1 MKPLSALNYSR
12 NNKRK
17 LVTSI
22 ISIMV
27 AVSFLFV
34 LQTFIKSIYI
44 TLNELNT
51 NAYNIHIKIYSV
63 DKDHP
68 IPEKIISEIENSPD
82 VDKIIPFIEYS
93 TRYTIPASL
102 TGAEILSVRANDM
115 EYLMQKHKT
124 TLKAGRL
131 PREENKEVALDSR
144 VAKNKNVKIGDKIG
158 NSVLKNDSLD
168 GEYTVVGLLDGEN
181 FISIMPYSITAESI
195 NSKEMSLLQKSALIF
210 PKENKLSQVE
220 ELVNSYPRN
229 EIHILTLKD
238 TIEIINQR
246 SMSIL
251 NTLDM
256 VCIIAIVVMVISVG
270 SSKFVQFYNR
280 KQEFGVL
287 NALGYT
293 KLEIM
298 KKTFMEILL
307 INSLGFFIGLG
318 FGLLLSFLISMAIFE
333 SVGAIPVVFC
343 FKALFISLFIPLFT
357 ALFTLVP
364 VNRMINSLDPIVMI
378 EGI

>member
-1 MKPLSALNYSR
+1 
-12 NNKRK
+12 
-17 LVTSI
+17 
-22 ISIMV
+22 
-27 AVSFLFV
+27 
-34 LQTFIKSIYI
+34 
-44 TLNELNT
+44 
-51 NAYNIHIKIYSV
+51 
-63 DKDHP
+63 
-68 IPEKIISEIENSPD
+68 
-82 VDKIIPFIEYS
+82 
-93 TRYTIPASL
+93 
-102 TGAEILSVRANDM
+102 M

-131 PREENKEVALDSR
+131 PREGNKEIALDSR
-144 VAKNKNVKIGDKIG
+144 VAKNKKAKVGDKIG
-158 NSVLKNDSLD
+158 NSILKNDSLD